1 MKIILTEEQ
10 YRHLIIE
17 NTIKDTLKELKVN
30 SGILFTFGTGIGAF
44 IGPVDKLL
52 SGSGFLMN
60 EKEIILLI
68 ITAFALIIKDNESV
82 TLLENVKEKGLMPAL
97 KGVLNFVINVKNIIN
112 VVAKNLIGLT
122 YSFLDI
128 VGFTLLLNPTM
139 KIINQVISDNN
150 ISIDNTEKLL
160 TGTALATTAYA
171 LKSVFGKFKKNINEN
186 EIRYWVNN
194 KFLLHPPLK
203 QKK

>member
-10 YRHLIIE
+10 YRNLIIE

-52 SGSGFLMN
+52 SGSGFLIN

-82 TLLENVKEKGLMPAL
+82 TLLENVKEKGIMPAL

-128 VGFTLLLNPTM
+128 VGFSLLLNPTM

-150 ISIDNTEKLL
+150 ISIDNTERLL

-171 LKSVFGKFKKNINEN
+171 LKSVFGKFKK
-186 EIRYWVNN
+186 
-194 KFLLHPPLK
+194 K
-203 QKK
+203 

>member
-10 YRHLIIE
+10 YRNLIIE

-52 SGSGFLMN
+52 SGSGFLIN

-82 TLLENVKEKGLMPAL
+82 TLLENVKEKA
-97 KGVLNFVINVKNIIN
+97 KNVKSSHLNIHGIS
-112 VVAKNLIGLT
+112 KC
-122 YSFLDI
+122 SCP
-128 VGFTLLLNPTM
+128 TLSQ
-139 KIINQVISDNN
+139 KII
-150 ISIDNTEKLL
+150 
-160 TGTALATTAYA
+160 
-171 LKSVFGKFKKNINEN
+171 
-186 EIRYWVNN
+186 
-194 KFLLHPPLK
+194 
-203 QKK
+203 

>member
-10 YRHLIIE
+10 YRNLIIE

-52 SGSGFLMN
+52 SGSGFLIN

-112 VVAKNLIGLT
+112 VVAKN
-122 YSFLDI
+122 
-128 VGFTLLLNPTM
+128 
-139 KIINQVISDNN
+139 
-150 ISIDNTEKLL
+150 
-160 TGTALATTAYA
+160 
-171 LKSVFGKFKKNINEN
+171 
-186 EIRYWVNN
+186 
-194 KFLLHPPLK
+194 
-203 QKK
+203 